1 MDEAVTMPSFYKLMI
16 QLNVALY
23 RISRG
28 LIGGQI
34 MLLLTTTGRKSG
46 IARTTPLRYLR
57 DGENYLIVASNWGN
71 EKPPAWFYNL
81 QANPNVSLEVKGK
94 HLAARAEITSGDER
108 DALYQRF
115 VAADASFTRYQAGVE
130 RTIPVIRLHPVQD

>member
-1 MDEAVTMPSFYKLMI
+1 MDEATAMPSFYKLMI

-23 RISRG
+23 RVSRG

-57 DGENYLIVASNWGN
+57 DGDDYLIVASNWGG

-81 QANPNVSLEVKGK
+81 QANPNVSIEFKGK
-94 HLAARAEITSGDER
+94 HFAARAEITSGDER
-108 DALYQRF
+108 DTLYQKF
-115 VAADASFTRYQAGVE
+115 VAADSQLQPLSGGRRAHDPR
-130 RTIPVIRLHPVQD
+130 D

>member
-1 MDEAVTMPSFYKLMI
+1 
-16 QLNVALY
+16 
-23 RISRG
+23 
-28 LIGGQI
+28 

-46 IARTTPLRYLR
+46 IAHTTPLRYLR
-57 DGENYLIVASNWGN
+57 DGGDYLIVASNWGN

-81 QANPNVSLEVKGK
+81 QANPNVTVEVKGK
-94 HLAARAEITSGDER
+94 RLVARAEITGGDQR

-130 RTIPVIRLHPVQD
+130 RTIPVIVLHPVQD